1 MDKKTTLPI
10 SEARKEIFKI
20 AERVQKPST
29 YYTLTEKGKPK
40 AVVLSAEEFESWQE
54 TLEVTRSFPNLE
66 KDVKAAE
73 KDFKKRKCV
82 TLEEVLSKEGFVLA
96 GK

>member
-1 MDKKTTLPI
+1 MDTKTTLSI
-10 SEARKEIFKI
+10 SEARRKIFKI
-20 AERVQKPST
+20 AESVQKPST

-54 TLEVTRSFPNLE
+54 TLEVNRDFPNLE
-66 KDVKAAE
+66 KDIKMAE
-73 KDFKKRKCV
+73 GDYKKKKYT

-96 GK
+96 DK